1 MLSTV
6 QATIF
11 VKRTIGQLLFEG
23 YADTVME
30 IGAAFTAEEEEP
42 AEGGYEEEYGDDDF
56 EDDFFGEKEE
66 SEEVKEEVAEVK
78 NTEMKVPMDKFGW
91 FYKVK
96 SYDTER
102 YNNNMKATHIV

>member
-78 NTEMKVPMDKFGW
+78 STEMKVPMDKFGW
-91 FYKVK
+91 FYKVGR
-96 SYDTER
+96 TL
-102 YNNNMKATHIV
+102 T